1 MNADNKL
8 IGQLTAKAKSLEAEL
23 QQARM
28 VLRSRKSN
36 TPQKSW
42 LALGDSTMQPREE
55 EETWFATYLDM
66 MTLLLVL
73 MIVMLAF
80 AGKGEFEYGTDKD
93 ANAIVVGARAD
104 GQFAGVTINAK
115 GTAAQQGGA
124 PTENALTE
132 ENQSAHRLEDLGLEG
147 LSDDIDVV
155 LNDETVSFRI
165 NSEILFPSGQADLS
179 LAGVTVLQSLINV
192 LKKNDFQIAVEG
204 HTDSIPIRS
213 SRFPSNWELS
223 SSRAGSVV
231 RYFEANGIA
240 SDRLRAVGY
249 ADTRALDTNAT
260 AEGRAQNRRVELT
273 MEIPK
278 AK

>member
-28 VLRSRKSN
+28 QIRSRKSVGGSS
-36 TPQKSW
+36 KSW
-42 LALGDSTMQPREE
+42 LELGDSSLQPKEE
-55 EETWFATYLDM
+55 EETWFTTYLDM

-80 AGKGEFEYGTDKD
+80 SGSGTADSEFKQDI
-93 ANAIVVGARAD
+93 NAIVVGTQAD
-104 GQFAGVTINAK
+104 GLAAGSKYQADSTGNVVGGSTTEGENNAD
-115 GTAAQQGGA
+115 
-124 PTENALTE
+124 
-132 ENQSAHRLEDLGLEG
+132 RLQALGLDG
-147 LSDDIDVV
+147 LSDEIDVL
-155 LNDETVSFRI
+155 LNEETVSFRI

-179 LAGVTVLQSLINV
+179 LAGVVVLQSLTNV
-192 LKKNDFQIAVEG
+192 LKKNDFQVAVEG

-213 SRFPSNWELS
+213 ARFPSNWELS

-240 SDRLRAVGY
+240 SHRLRAVGY
-249 ADTRALDTNAT
+249 ADTRALASNDSV
-260 AEGRAQNRRVELT
+260 EGRAKNRRVELT
-273 MEIPK
+273 MEIP
-278 AK
+278 AVN

>member
-28 VLRSRKSN
+28 VLRSRN
-36 TPQKSW
+36 GGTPQKSW

-93 ANAIVVGARAD
+93 PNAIVVGTRAD
-104 GQFAGVTINAK
+104 GQFAGVSINAN
-115 GTAAQQGGA
+115 GTPSYQGGA
-124 PTENALTE
+124 PADTPLAEDE
-132 ENQSAHRLEDLGLEG
+132 QSAHRLEDLGLEG

-192 LKKNDFQIAVEG
+192 LKKNNFQIAVEG

-249 ADTRALDTNAT
+249 ADTRALDSNDTS
-260 AEGRAQNRRVELT
+260 EGRAQNRRVELT
-273 MEIPK
+273 MEIPTEK
-278 AK
+278 

>member
-8 IGQLTAKAKSLEAEL
+8 IGQLTAKAKSLETEL

-28 VLRSRKSN
+28 QIRSRKSAGG
-36 TPQKSW
+36 TAKSW
-42 LALGDSTMQPREE
+42 LELGDSSLQPKEE
-55 EETWFATYLDM
+55 EETWFTTYLDM

-80 AGKGEFEYGTDKD
+80 AGADHAEAEFTQDV
-93 ANAIVVGARAD
+93 NAVVVGTRAD
-104 GQFAGVTINAK
+104 GPAAGF
-115 GTAAQQGGA
+115 
-124 PTENALTE
+124 TEEGDQTDRLNAL
-132 ENQSAHRLEDLGLEG
+132 GLAG

-165 NSEILFPSGQADLS
+165 NSEILFPSGRADLS
-179 LAGVTVLQSLINV
+179 LAGATVLQSLTNV

-204 HTDSIPIRS
+204 HTDSVPIRS
-213 SRFPSNWELS
+213 ARFPSNWELS

-231 RYFEANGIA
+231 RYFEANGI
-240 SDRLRAVGY
+240 SSHRLRAVGY
-249 ADTRALDTNAT
+249 ADTQALVSNDT

-273 MEIPK
+273 MEIP
-278 AK
+278 AAN